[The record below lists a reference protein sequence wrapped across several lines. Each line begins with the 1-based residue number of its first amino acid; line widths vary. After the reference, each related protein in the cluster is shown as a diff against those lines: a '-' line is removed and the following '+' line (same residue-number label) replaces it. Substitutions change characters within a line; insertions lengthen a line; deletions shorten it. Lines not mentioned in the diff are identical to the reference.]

1 MPSERRDRPKDD
13 RDQRRRHRD
22 EVNGDDRHRRRRDDD
37 EKRHHRDDDR
47 RSKDEDRR
55 KKRDRFDSP
64 ERVELTEEERERQ
77 RRERRAQREGK
88 GKENASE
95 NGRTKEE
102 KNRHNRIEDDDER
115 PRHRRDDDGDK
126 RRRHKDED
134 DDDRDRRKREE
145 ERERRRK
152 EAEEKD
158 KRRKQ
163 DDGKEKRR
171 HDDDRERRHKDDDRD
186 RRKKD
191 RDDDDREKRRHR
203 DDDDREKRRHRDDDD
218 REKRRHRDVDDDRDK
233 RRHRE
238 DDREKRRHRD
248 DDDRE
253 KRRHRDDGDREKRRH
268 RDDDDREK
276 RQHRDEDDEEE
287 RERQRRER
295 REKREGKSKDSDRDK
310 YKDKREER
318 RRKEDEED
326 ERILRRG
333 EKESKHSRDKYNR
346 DSDEEEVKSSS
357 RAKSAKKVEVKE
369 DDYNYEDD
377 EFEVWKINWYLFS
390 NVVMVTKSKLFCYFS
405 FQLESLFAYIFHQYQ
420 RIPAIYASII
430 TLMKARHGKTSNSCF
445 MKSYCDNEMND
456 ILRALDQENDR
467 LIINSRQRDSPDSP
481 VDNRHRHGHRDYRDD
496 RDDSPEPERPKGSRS
511 RTMINFVSAKQRVMT
526 QKAASKMGKRATDL
540 KQMIELDVASFDLF
554 DMPPVKEYDLYI
566 RSFGR
571 TDTTQTND
579 DNVDRDIQTDEI
591 DTRQKWTQHPAED
604 YVGCGRG
611 DGEKDLDEEEQ
622 AEKLQKPDVGRLD
635 KFVRNAGQVISILL
649 EEERASYKQTD
660 INDNKSHIISDKGIV
675 CVWNT
680 NDPSYPQRILACE
693 SQPTCCCFSP
703 YKASVA
709 FAGMVDGSIC
719 VWDLREPSSLHRSV
733 NFDDT
738 QHLLRFPT
746 YNTAG
751 IVEIDN
757 HHSCVTTLNPIV
769 SYSRGTDKDD
779 DDASEDLTSGMSFQL
794 VSSESHGLLNF
805 WVVAEIAHPDM
816 AGSEMDLG
824 LSPGGRVKL
833 VKSSFIKLDNPQ
845 RDGKVGGN
853 LRTFE
858 MQISPYDP
866 NHYYVGTDLGSV
878 LHGLRFGSR
887 AYPYSFSSTDAPV
900 DVFTVDFS
908 PFGHPCFLVSCSDS
922 TVHLYGIKTDK
933 PLVSWY
939 SRIWGGNQLLCARW
953 SRSRP
958 CVFYVLDEDSNLY
971 IFDLLE
977 NDVMPSKV
985 EKLSKERVM
994 HISFTSEHKS
1004 SGLARS
1010 PKMEKQFYREKR
1022 CVLQS
1027 DMKNI

>member
-102 KNRHNRIEDDDER
+102 KNRRNRIEDDDER

-346 DSDEEEVKSSS
+346 DSDE
-357 RAKSAKKVEVKE
+357 
-369 DDYNYEDD
+369 
-377 EFEVWKINWYLFS
+377 
-390 NVVMVTKSKLFCYFS
+390 
-405 FQLESLFAYIFHQYQ
+405 
-420 RIPAIYASII
+420 
-430 TLMKARHGKTSNSCF
+430 
-445 MKSYCDNEMND
+445 DNEMND

-481 VDNRHRHGHRDYRDD
+481 VDNRHRHHDYRDD

-635 KFVRNAGQVISILL
+635 KFVRNAGQIDPSNPV
-649 EEERASYKQTD
+649 
-660 INDNKSHIISDKGIV
+660 SDKGIV

-719 VWDLREPSSLHRSV
+719 VWDLREQSSLHRSV

-994 HISFTSEHKS
+994 HISFTSEHKL
-1004 SGLARS
+1004 SGSARS
-1010 PKMEKQFYREKR
+1010 PKMGR
-1022 CVLQS
+1022 
-1027 DMKNI
+1027 